1 MSVKEHRPMEVEPG
15 SFLPARVVPV
25 KILAQSFGKAEKH
38 TITGVLGLP
47 GTGQKDKEKN
57 NIA

>member
-1 MSVKEHRPMEVEPG
+1 MEVEHG

-38 TITGVLGLP
+38 TITGVLGFQEQ
-47 GTGQKDKEKN
+47 GKRIKRKT
-57 NIA
+57 I

>member
-1 MSVKEHRPMEVEPG
+1 MEVEPG